1 VIPTAYEDIILV
13 VEDDPDL
20 RENLC
25 EVLELE
31 GFRAVGVTNGL
42 EALEYLRTHAP
53 PCLILLDVMMPRM
66 SGSEFRAQQRVD
78 ERFSGVPVI
87 AVSAMELDHQ
97 HEQIPDAA
105 GYFIKPVNPLK
116 LSQAIRLCC
125 HTEA

>member
-1 VIPTAYEDIILV
+1 MSPCTDEEIILV

-31 GFRAVGVTNGL
+31 GFQAVGVANGM

-78 ERFSGVPVI
+78 ARIAEVPVI

-97 HEQIPDAA
+97 HQQIPDAV
-105 GYFIKPVNPLK
+105 GYFIKPVNPLQ
-116 LSQAIRLCC
+116 LSQAVRQCC
-125 HTEA
+125 PTAA

>member
-1 VIPTAYEDIILV
+1 MSPTAYEEIILV

-42 EALEYLRTHAP
+42 EALEYLRTHLP
-53 PCLILLDVMMPRM
+53 PCLILLDLMMPGM
-66 SGSEFRAQQRVD
+66 NGSEFRAQQRVD
-78 ERFSGVPVI
+78 VRLAEVPVI
-87 AVSAMELDHQ
+87 AVSAMELEHQ

-116 LSQAIRLCC
+116 LSQAVRQCC
-125 HTEA
+125 QTAA